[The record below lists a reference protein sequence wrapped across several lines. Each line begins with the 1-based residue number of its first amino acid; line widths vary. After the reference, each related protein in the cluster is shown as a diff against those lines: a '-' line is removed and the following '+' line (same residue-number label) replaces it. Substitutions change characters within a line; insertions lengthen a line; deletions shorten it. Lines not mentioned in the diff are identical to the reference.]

1 MRPTLEALNVIRIAS
16 EIKKTLTLV
25 NACKIIYIPKN
36 TIRIK
41 NKADDSRFTIKI
53 TVRIKNKDD
62 DSRFTIRIT
71 VRIENKADES
81 RFTVRKK
88 NKKF

>member
-1 MRPTLEALNVIRIAS
+1 MHAKLY
-16 EIKKTLTLV
+16 
-25 NACKIIYIPKN
+25 IYQKN
-36 TIRIK
+36 TI
-41 NKADDSRFTIKI
+41 
-53 TVRIKNKDD
+53 RIKNKDD

>member
-1 MRPTLEALNVIRIAS
+1 
-16 EIKKTLTLV
+16 LTLV

-36 TIRIK
+36 TRTK
-41 NKADDSRFTIKI
+41 NKADDSRFTTKI

-62 DSRFTIRIT
+62 DSRFTIRI
-71 VRIENKADES
+71 ENKADDS

-88 NKKF
+88 SKIF